1 VTGLL
6 YIALILILSL
16 VITAFTWRL
25 RLRLIINNTDC
36 IIEGDI
42 MLFGAPVFK
51 RVFHLTFIQHK
62 LKLYILGRRIRK
74 KKHKKKKRS
83 KIKAGDIISG
93 IKFKKLELFIKAGA
107 GRADKTALVCGAL
120 YSALSF
126 AVLKI
131 KNNSKVAVQPDFNN
145 GVFLLEGECIIKVKV
160 LHIICKLLF
169 K

>member
-1 VTGLL
+1 ML

-62 LKLYILGRRIRK
+62 LKLYILGKRIRK

-93 IKFKKLELFIKAGA
+93 IKFKKIGLFIKAGA